1 MFKKLSRDT
10 KDINDP
16 IKLLGMSNTLD
27 RISGIL
33 DITQRKIHELEET
46 VTETNQYEKQTIT
59 KEKSM
64 WSM

>member
-1 MFKKLSRDT
+1 MFKKLGRDT

-33 DITQRKIHELEET
+33 DTTQRKIHELEET